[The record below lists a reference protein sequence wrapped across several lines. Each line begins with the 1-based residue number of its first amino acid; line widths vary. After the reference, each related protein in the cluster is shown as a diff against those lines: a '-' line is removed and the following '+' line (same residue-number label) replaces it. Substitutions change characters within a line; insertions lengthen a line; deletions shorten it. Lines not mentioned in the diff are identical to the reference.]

1 MQYQYRTRGTCS
13 SRIDFEIE
21 DGRVTSVEYIGG
33 CNGNLQGISHLVAGM
48 PVDEVIE
55 KLQGIRCGMK
65 DTSCPDQLAK
75 ALTLA
80 LEKQAEKE

>member
-21 DGRVTSVEYIGG
+21 DGRVTSVTYIGG
-33 CNGNLQGISHLVAGM
+33 CNGNLQGISRLVAGL
-48 PVDEVIE
+48 PVEEVIE

-80 LEKQAEKE
+80 LEKAKEE

>member
-48 PVDEVIE
+48 PVEEVIE

-75 ALTLA
+75 ALESMT
-80 LEKQAEKE
+80 E